1 MKSSELQ
8 EAARQRNWALFQIKA
23 CRGNL
28 YRAMQQAHVN
38 IDGMDEWLDMA
49 EEAVKE
55 AYRLRRDWLLQQ
67 QIQQTLEKL

>member
-28 YRAMQQAHVN
+28 YRAMRQAHVN